1 MMKSAR
7 GSLQPP
13 CGLYFGI
20 DTAELSQAKMNLGC
34 KRRSVGIY
42 SGQQR
47 ARHGF
52 KETMVSWKFSRERSL
67 PL

>member
-1 MMKSAR
+1 MMKRVR
-7 GSLQPP
+7 GSLP
-13 CGLYFGI
+13 CGLYFARGI
-20 DTAELSQAKMNLGC
+20 ETIELSQAKMDLGC

-52 KETMVSWKFSRERSL
+52 KEAMVSWKFSRERSL